1 MKVGIVGAGMVGS
14 SAAFAIALMGH
25 ASSITLV
32 DANEALA
39 KAQAQ
44 DISHAVPFASS
55 TRLASGSFD
64 DLKDARIVILA
75 AGASQRPGET
85 RLELLSR
92 NAGIIRSIV
101 TEVLRVAPDAILIAA
116 SNPVDVV
123 TQIAHRV
130 SGLPANRVIGSGTI
144 LDSARFRSLLGQHL
158 GVSPHS
164 IHAYVLGEH
173 GDSEVLAWSSAR
185 AGALPIA
192 QVAAQVNVSL
202 DEAVRAEI
210 DSGVRNAAY
219 TIINGKG
226 STYYGIGAGLA
237 RLVEVIG
244 RNQNVVF
251 SVSSVTE
258 EIEGVRDVA
267 LSIPRVLG
275 AGGVVTDLVPQ
286 LDETEHAALRQSATI
301 LKAQIE
307 SLSL

>member
-244 RNQNVVF
+244 RSQNVVF

-286 LDETEHAALRQSATI
+286 LDETEHAALHRSATI
-301 LKAQIE
+301 LKEQIE

>member
-14 SAAFAIALMGH
+14 SAAFSIALMGH
-25 ASSITLV
+25 ASSIVLV

-39 KAQAQ
+39 LAQAQ

-55 TRLASGSFD
+55 SRVASGSFD

-101 TEVLRVAPDAILIAA
+101 SEVLRVAPNAILIAA
-116 SNPVDVV
+116 SNPVDIV
-123 TQIAHRV
+123 TQIAQRV

-144 LDSARFRSLLGQHL
+144 LDSARFRTLLGHHL

-192 QVAAQVNVSL
+192 QVAAQVNVPL
-202 DEAVRAEI
+202 DETVRAEI

-237 RLVEVIG
+237 RLVEAVG
-244 RNQNVVF
+244 RNQHAVF
-251 SVSSVTE
+251 SVSSVMK
-258 EIEGVRDVA
+258 EIEGVSDVA

-275 AGGVVTDLVPQ
+275 SDGVVTDLVPQ
-286 LDETEHAALRQSATI
+286 LDAGEHEALGKSARI
-301 LKAQIE
+301 LKEQIE

>member
-55 TRLASGSFD
+55 TRLANGTFD

-244 RNQNVVF
+244 RSQNVVF

-286 LDETEHAALRQSATI
+286 LDESEHAALHRSATI
-301 LKAQIE
+301 LKEQIE

>member
-1 MKVGIVGAGMVGS
+1 MVGS
-14 SAAFAIALMGH
+14 SAAFSIALMGH
-25 ASSITLV
+25 ASSIVLV

-39 KAQAQ
+39 LAQAQ

-55 TRLASGSFD
+55 SRVASGSFD

-101 TEVLRVAPDAILIAA
+101 SEVLRVAPNAILIAA
-116 SNPVDVV
+116 SNPVDIV
-123 TQIAHRV
+123 TQIAQRV

-144 LDSARFRSLLGQHL
+144 LDSARFRTLLGHHL

-192 QVAAQVNVSL
+192 QVAAQVNVPL
-202 DEAVRAEI
+202 DETVRAEI

-237 RLVEVIG
+237 RLVEAVG
-244 RNQNVVF
+244 RNQHAVF
-251 SVSSVTE
+251 SVSSVMK
-258 EIEGVRDVA
+258 EIEGVSDVA

-275 AGGVVTDLVPQ
+275 SDGVVTDLVPQ
-286 LDETEHAALRQSATI
+286 LDAGEHEALGKSARI
-301 LKAQIE
+301 LKEQIE

>member
-244 RNQNVVF
+244 RSQNVVF
-251 SVSSVTE
+251 SVSSVTD

-286 LDETEHAALRQSATI
+286 LDETEHAALRRSATI
-301 LKAQIE
+301 LKEQIE

>member
-39 KAQAQ
+39 RAQAQ

-286 LDETEHAALRQSATI
+286 LDETEHAALHRSATI
-301 LKAQIE
+301 LKEQIE

>member
-25 ASSITLV
+25 ASSIVLV

-39 KAQAQ
+39 RAQAQ

-55 TRLASGSFD
+55 SRVASGSFD
-64 DLKDARIVILA
+64 DLQDARIVILA

-101 TEVLRVAPDAILIAA
+101 SEVLRVAPNAILIAA
-116 SNPVDVV
+116 SNPVDIV
-123 TQIAHRV
+123 TQIAQRV

-144 LDSARFRSLLGQHL
+144 LDSARFRTLLGHHL

-192 QVAAQVNVSL
+192 QVAAQVNVPL
-202 DEAVRAEI
+202 DETVRAEI

-219 TIINGKG
+219 TIIAGKG

-237 RLVEVIG
+237 RLVEAVG
-244 RNQNVVF
+244 RNQHAVF
-251 SVSSVTE
+251 SVSSVMK
-258 EIEGVRDVA
+258 EIEGVSDVA

-275 AGGVVTDLVPQ
+275 SDGVITDLVPQ
-286 LDETEHAALRQSATI
+286 LDAGEHEALGKSARI
-301 LKAQIE
+301 LKEQIE